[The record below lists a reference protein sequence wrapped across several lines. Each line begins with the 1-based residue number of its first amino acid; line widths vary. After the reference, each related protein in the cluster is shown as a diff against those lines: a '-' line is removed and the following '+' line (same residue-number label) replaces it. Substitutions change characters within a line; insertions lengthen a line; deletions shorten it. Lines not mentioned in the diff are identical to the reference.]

1 MLMAVNVVNREN
13 VAFEVCD
20 GSGQLILFYLK
31 TTQLLKVKVT
41 YPSDQRTE
49 FYRSCQDN
57 TLNFQI

>member
-1 MLMAVNVVNREN
+1 MVNREN